1 MRIENVLRT
10 KSHKVVSISSESNI
24 REAIDLMTSEQ
35 VGAVIV
41 QDEHQHLLGIMSER
55 DVVVGLADHGPA
67 LLQLPVKDVMV
78 THGPIANPEDS
89 VQQTMRTMTQ
99 RRARHMPVVSS
110 GALIGVVSIGDI
122 IKSRLAEKIE
132 ENGVL
137 QDLARVKL
145 AVV

>member
-10 KSHKVVSISSESNI
+10 KSHKVISISSESNI
-24 REAIDLMTSEQ
+24 REAIDLMKSEQ